1 MAIHYN
7 AFISY
12 RHHPD
17 DIKVAS
23 DIHRCLER
31 FRVPKDLRKQGK
43 TITRLFR
50 DKDELPITSSLTTDI
65 YEALENSDYL
75 IVICSIHTKES
86 IWVQRE
92 IETFLKTHSR
102 NKVLTVLASGEPYD
116 VIPDIL
122 LREQVADPDTGEL
135 EWRDIEPLS
144 CDWRLKRKQAVREE
158 LPRLAASLLGCGYDQ
173 LRQRQRQYRMRR
185 MMTFFSLALAAS
197 LSLAAYFLH
206 TSIQIQKA
214 NDALHEANIQIQ
226 NNLDRALWNQSD
238 YLASVS
244 QERMD
249 AGDRLTALALALEAL
264 PNENNNRPYVA
275 NAEYALSNALA
286 SYRSTTEIRAVGA
299 FDAGSLVKDFLVTN
313 DGNYIYILDS
323 RNIITLWDTNSFQ
336 QISAIDLGAYR
347 AENLS
352 VTPEG
357 NIVFL
362 SRSTDSLLLC
372 YGQDGNLKW
381 EIPGCRD
388 IAHYDDGNTLL
399 VLCNGYTSPYQLHYI
414 DPNTGENLK
423 SPLIIPRSDYPDSY
437 FDFSQDSYS
446 ADSAVTLYANT
457 FYEDILCHL
466 DLETGALKEMIRIES
481 GIAADAMSID
491 SVSALDQ
498 DRILVMVS
506 DGSGSMNGRYST
518 FHYYS
523 ASRAKIICFSLSAG
537 KELWENQIVTHV
549 YSAIKTMKKI
559 PETNSILCQRGNTFC
574 ILDMETG
581 ENLANCVVPS
591 VPVSLNLDIRKAWGI
606 LENGQYY
613 EFKYDENNCI
623 TMPIMEGTVTDA
635 DVNNGAFILTPLTTH
650 IRVYR
655 SIKDDRGEQL
665 ADSGDIS
672 VSTTLQHGKYIVLK
686 DTSGIYLFDA
696 EENRKIRQWET
707 NYSDKLLQFAENSTG
722 FWIWN
727 SKEVCIQFLRIDTNE
742 TSVIQIPNQ
751 LDGEYSWISSPVYA
765 SDGKVT
771 YSLTADSRRAIL
783 QTDLAT
789 EQTQIWDLAPVDL
802 TQYGES
808 IYILASDE
816 NEIIYWEKDGCISRL
831 ITADG
836 SIQQI
841 MEGVETCPV
850 AVWNDQHTQIAMTLG
865 HDVTLMNND
874 GTNPVH
880 ISMDTRKGVSMYFR
894 NEDLLVLCDDGT
906 MWRYD
911 FQGNPLSQTGLMI
924 FNTFTTSVRSAGT
937 ETLDIFW
944 TEMPDGSLLINALGA
959 GNLLDTQQWQRRAFL
974 PNIKTYLSQ
983 TDQILCSGNE
993 GYYFY
998 RPYSMQEQIL
1008 YAKQILGNFELSE
1021 KEKEYYGL
1029 D

>member
-23 DIHRCLER
+23 DIHRSLER
-31 FRVPKDLRKQGK
+31 FHVPKDLRKQGK

-75 IVICSIHTKES
+75 IVICSVHTKES

-135 EWRDIEPLS
+135 EWREIEPLS

-158 LPRLAASLLGCGYDQ
+158 LPRLAAALLGCTYDQ

-185 MMTFFSLALAAS
+185 MIAFFSMALAAS

-226 NNLDRALWNQSD
+226 NNLDRALCNQSD

-299 FDAGSLVKDFLVTN
+299 FDAGSLVKDFRVTD
-313 DGNYIYILDS
+313 DGKYIYILDS
-323 RNIITLWDTNSFQ
+323 RNIITMWDTNSFQ

-347 AENLS
+347 PDNLS

-357 NIVFL
+357 SILFL
-362 SRSTDSLLLC
+362 SGTTDSLLLC
-372 YGQDGNLKW
+372 YDQNGNLKW
-381 EIPGCRD
+381 EIPNCRD
-388 IAHYDDGNTLL
+388 IAYYDDGNTLL
-399 VLCNGYTSPYQLHYI
+399 VLCNGYSTPYQLHYI
-414 DPNTGENLK
+414 DPKTGENLN
-423 SPLIIPRSDYPDSY
+423 SPTIISRSEFPDSY
-437 FDFSQDSYS
+437 FDFSQDSYA
-446 ADSAVTLYANT
+446 ADTAVTLYANT

-466 DLETGALKEMIRIES
+466 DLETGELQEIIRIES
-481 GIAADAMSID
+481 GIAAGAMNID
-491 SVSALDQ
+491 SVSALDH
-498 DRILVMVS
+498 DRILFMVS
-506 DGSGSMNGRYST
+506 DGSGSMNGRYNT

-523 ASRAKIICFSLSAG
+523 ASKAQVICFSISTG
-537 KELWENQIVTHV
+537 NELWENEIVTHV
-549 YSAIKTMKKI
+549 YSAIKTMEQI
-559 PETNSILCQRGNTFC
+559 PETNTILCQRGNTFC
-574 ILDMETG
+574 VLDMDTG
-581 ENLANCVVPS
+581 ANLATCVVPS
-591 VPVSLNLDIRKAWGI
+591 VPVSLNLDTRKAWGI

-613 EFKYDENNCI
+613 EYKYDENNCI
-623 TMPIMEGTVTDA
+623 TMPVMEGSVTDA

-655 SIKDDRGEQL
+655 SIKDNRGEQL
-665 ADSGDIS
+665 ADSEDIS
-672 VSTTLQHGKYIVLK
+672 VSTTLQHGKYLVLK
-686 DTSGIYLFDA
+686 DSAGIYLFDT
-696 EENRKIRQWET
+696 EENRRIRQWDT
-707 NYSDKLLQFAENSTG
+707 HYSDKLLQFAEDSTG
-722 FWIWN
+722 FWIWD
-727 SKEVCIQFLRIDTNE
+727 SQEVCIQFLEIDTGE
-742 TSVIQIPNQ
+742 TTVIQISDQ
-751 LDGEYSWISSPVYA
+751 LEEEYSWISSPVFC

-783 QTDLAT
+783 QTDFVT
-789 EQTQIWDLAPVDL
+789 GQTQIWDLKPVDFPE
-802 TQYGES
+802 YGES

-816 NEIIYWEKDGCISRL
+816 NEIIYWEKHGCISRL
-831 ITADG
+831 LTDDG
-836 SIQQI
+836 SIQRI
-841 MEGVETCPV
+841 MDEVETCPV
-850 AVWNDQHTQIAMTLG
+850 SAWNEQHTRIAMTLG
-865 HDVTLMNND
+865 HDVVLMNND
-874 GTNPVH
+874 GTDPVRF
-880 ISMDTRKGVSMYFR
+880 SLETRKGVSMYFR
-894 NEDLLVLCDDGT
+894 SEDLLILCDDGT

-911 FQGNPLSQTGLMI
+911 LQGNPLSQTTLMI
-924 FNTFTTSVRSAGT
+924 FNTFTSSVRSAGT
-937 ETLDIFW
+937 VTLDIFW

-959 GNLLDTQQWQRRAFL
+959 GNLLDTQQWQRRAYL
-974 PNIKTYLSQ
+974 PNLKTYLPK
-983 TDQILCSGNE
+983 TNQILCSGNE

-998 RPYSMQEQIL
+998 RPYSTQEQIL
-1008 YAKQILGNFELSE
+1008 YAKQILGTFELSE